1 MNESRRV
8 RVRFAPSPT
17 GPLHIGG
24 VRTALYNYLLAKKHG
39 GDFILRIEDTDQTRF
54 VPGAEA
60 YIIESLKWLG
70 IEPNEGVGFGSDAS
84 GGPHTP
90 YRQSERK
97 PLYKKYVDQLIEAG
111 HAYYAFDTAEDL
123 EAMRER
129 LKASNVDA
137 KYDAITRMAMKNSLT
152 LPEDEVKRR
161 LESGDAYVV
170 RIKLPKK
177 DEVKFHDE
185 IRGWV
190 SFNTSQMDDKVL
202 YKSDGM
208 PTYHMANVVD
218 DYLMQITHVIRGEE
232 WLPSAPLH
240 VLLYRYMG
248 WEEVMPKFAHLPLL
262 LKPEGNGKLSK
273 RDGDRLGFPVFPLD
287 WVDPTSGE
295 KSSGYRESGYL
306 PEAVV
311 NLLAFLGWNPGTS
324 QELFSID
331 ELIQSF
337 SLDRVSKSGAKFD
350 QNKAKWFN
358 QQYIRKVDDAL
369 LAVELSKEVK
379 ARNLDF
385 SDAYIQETCRLMK
398 EKISF
403 MKDIW
408 PMSEYFFTE
417 HLKYDETVIQKRW
430 NDKSPLVLQDIIQ
443 TLQTTAEFDAVLFE
457 KIYNDALAKTGVAG
471 KDFLQLLRVCLSG
484 VAGGPPIFEMAAL
497 FGKESTLRRLKQA
510 LNTLSAA

>member
-1 MNESRRV
+1 MNDMRRV

-24 VRTALYNYLLAKKHG
+24 VRTALYNYLLAKQQG

-54 VPGAEA
+54 VPGAET

-70 IEPNEGVGFGSDAS
+70 IEPNEGIGFND
-84 GGPHTP
+84 GPHAP

-97 PLYKKYVDQLIEAG
+97 HLYKQYVDQLIDAG
-111 HAYYAFDTAEDL
+111 YAYYAFDTPEDL

-161 LESGDAYVV
+161 LESSDAYVV

-177 DEVKFHDE
+177 EEVKFYDE

-240 VLLYRYMG
+240 VLLYRYLG
-248 WEEVMPKFAHLPLL
+248 WEAVMPKFAHLPLL

-273 RDGDRLGFPVFPLD
+273 RDGDRLGFPVFPLN
-287 WVDPTSGE
+287 WIDPVSGE

-306 PEAVV
+306 PDAVI
-311 NLLAFLGWNPGTS
+311 NLLAFLGWNPGTN

-331 ELIQSF
+331 ELIAAF
-337 SLDRVSKSGAKFD
+337 SLERVSKSGAKFD

-369 LAVELSKEVK
+369 LANELSKELH
-379 ARNLDF
+379 ARNLQY
-385 SDAYIQETCRLMK
+385 SDAYIRETCRLMK

-403 MKDIW
+403 VKDLW
-408 PMSEYFFTE
+408 PMSEYFFIEPTQ
-417 HLKYDETVIQKRW
+417 YDDAVVEKRW
-430 NDKSPLVLQDIIQ
+430 NEKSPLVLQDMIQ
-443 TLQTTAEFDAVLFE
+443 SLQTTQAIDAGVFE
-457 KIYNDALAKTGVAG
+457 KIYNDALAKAGVAG

-497 FGKESTLRRLKQA
+497 FGKESTLRRLKHA
-510 LNTLSAA
+510 LDTLSK

>member
-1 MNESRRV
+1 MNETRRV

-24 VRTALYNYLLAKKHG
+24 VRTALYNYLLARQQG

-54 VPGAEA
+54 VPGAEE
-60 YIIESLKWLG
+60 YIIESLRWLG
-70 IEPNEGVGFGSDAS
+70 IEPNEGVGFGD
-84 GGPHTP
+84 GPHAP

-97 PLYKKYVDQLIEAG
+97 PLYKKYVDQLIETG
-111 HAYYAFDTAEDL
+111 HAYYAFDTPEDL
-123 EAMRER
+123 EAMRDR

-177 DEVKFHDE
+177 EEVKFHDE

-190 SFNTSQMDDKVL
+190 SFNTAQMDDKVL

-240 VLLYRYMG
+240 VLLYRYLG
-248 WEEVMPKFAHLPLL
+248 WENVMPQFAHLPLL

-287 WVDPTSGE
+287 WNDPISGE

-306 PEAVV
+306 PDAVV
-311 NLLAFLGWNPGTS
+311 NLLALLGWNPGTNQEVFTL
-324 QELFSID
+324 QELIAA
-331 ELIQSF
+331 F
-337 SLDRVSKSGAKFD
+337 SLERVSKSGAKFD

-358 QQYIRKVDDAL
+358 QQYIRNVDDAT
-369 LAVELSKEVK
+369 LAAELTKEVA
-379 ARNLDF
+379 ARNLNF
-385 SDAYIQETCRLMK
+385 SDAYIYETCRLMK

-403 MKDIW
+403 MKDLW
-408 PMSEYFFTE
+408 PMSAYFFIE
-417 HLKYDETVIQKRW
+417 PDKYDEAVVQKRW
-430 NDKSPLVLQDIIQ
+430 NDKSPLVLQDMIQ
-443 TLQTTAEFDAVLFE
+443 TLQTTQEFDTAVVE
-457 KIYNDALAKTGVAG
+457 KAYSDALAKAGVAG
-471 KDFLQLLRVCLSG
+471 KDFMQLLRVCLSG

-497 FGKESTLRRLKQA
+497 FGKESTLRRLKHA
-510 LNTLSAA
+510 LETLSV

>member
-1 MNESRRV
+1 MNETRRV

-24 VRTALYNYLLAKKHG
+24 VRTALYNFLLARQQG

-54 VPGAEA
+54 VPGAEE
-60 YIIESLKWLG
+60 YIIESLRWLG
-70 IEPNEGVGFGSDAS
+70 IEPNEGVGFGD
-84 GGPHTP
+84 GPHAP

-97 PLYKKYVDQLIEAG
+97 SLYKKYVDQLIETG
-111 HAYYAFDTAEDL
+111 HAYYAFDTPEDL
-123 EAMRER
+123 EAMRDR

-152 LPEDEVKRR
+152 LAEVEVKRR

-177 DEVKFHDE
+177 EEVKFHDE

-190 SFNTSQMDDKVL
+190 SFNTAQMDDKVL

-240 VLLYRYMG
+240 VLLYRYLG
-248 WEEVMPKFAHLPLL
+248 WENVMPKFAHLPLL

-287 WVDPTSGE
+287 WNDPASGE

-306 PEAVV
+306 PDAVV
-311 NLLAFLGWNPGTS
+311 NLLALLGWNPGTNQEVFTL
-324 QELFSID
+324 QELIAA
-331 ELIQSF
+331 F
-337 SLDRVSKSGAKFD
+337 SLERVSKSGAKFD

-358 QQYIRKVDDAL
+358 QQYIRNVDDAT
-369 LAVELSKEVK
+369 LAAELTKEVA
-379 ARNLDF
+379 ARNLNY
-385 SDAYIQETCRLMK
+385 SDAYIYETCRLMK

-403 MKDIW
+403 MKDLW
-408 PMSEYFFTE
+408 PMSAYFFIE
-417 HLKYDETVIQKRW
+417 PSEYDEAVVQKRW
-430 NDKSPLVLQDIIQ
+430 NDKSPLVLQDMIQ
-443 TLQTTAEFDAVLFE
+443 TLQTMQEFDAAVVE
-457 KIYNDALAKTGVAG
+457 KSYTDALAKAGVAG
-471 KDFLQLLRVCLSG
+471 KDFMQLLRVCLSG

-497 FGKESTLRRLKQA
+497 FGKESTLRRLKHA
-510 LNTLSAA
+510 LETLSV